1 MPIPGKDPRPECPWW
16 APLVPEVYKVC
27 KPVGG
32 AIPIPP
38 RPEHRPPQRPLQC
51 FCVPSDQRWPSGLP
65 EGTTTYEMKG
75 NGRQQ
80 PMKCYCQP
88 VSWRDA
94 GGLPP
99 GTTTY

>member
-1 MPIPGKDPRPECPWW
+1 
-16 APLVPEVYKVC
+16 
-27 KPVGG
+27 
-32 AIPIPP
+32 
-38 RPEHRPPQRPLQC
+38 
-51 FCVPSDQRWPSGLP
+51 
-65 EGTTTYEMKG
+65 MKG